1 MGRNGVD
8 HRASWPRALVGSIR
22 GGRED
27 LPILPSRIAV
37 ESGLEYTE
45 ATYSKYLLSLEVE
58 LQPPGIQ
65 VLVQKTLG
73 GTALFP
79 APIRCRLAN

>member
-1 MGRNGVD
+1 MASITEHPGPEPWLGR
-8 HRASWPRALVGSIR
+8 SE
-22 GGRED
+22 GGGED

-37 ESGLEYTE
+37 ESGLEHTE